1 MRQRVGLD
9 PVPQAAN
16 GPSDWTPIDPNQLPK
31 NLQQQLQSGAMSA
44 PAAAPSTNDGP
55 GDWTP
60 IAPNQLPKNLQQ
72 QLQSDTNTP
81 ATASLSNNDTAPAT
95 LADRFAAAP
104 TTGTVPV
111 KKSTLGDVGDQLVA
125 GTAEGIAGIPSAPAR
140 LTGTLQHL
148 ANAVA
153 NYFNPSASAARAKL
167 QAGNDAL
174 LSKLD
179 PNLGDAVSAA
189 LPQPQTT
196 RGQYARTVGEFVPAA
211 LTGEG
216 GIVRRAAQAVVPAVA
231 SQASGDA
238 AQAAGASPTTQD
250 AIKAAVAI
258 AAGVPLSTPGL
269 GPVNP
274 AVAAA
279 DRLNISVPKYIA
291 SDGYVAPALA
301 QGARAVPIVG
311 SPITK
316 SAQNLSQGL
325 EDAINMVARP
335 SSPDIA
341 GQAAKDAIA
350 QN

>member
-1 MRQRVGLD
+1 M
-9 PVPQAAN
+9 
-16 GPSDWTPIDPNQLPK
+16 
-31 NLQQQLQSGAMSA
+31 
-44 PAAAPSTNDGP
+44 
-55 GDWTP
+55 
-60 IAPNQLPKNLQQ
+60 
-72 QLQSDTNTP
+72 
-81 ATASLSNNDTAPAT
+81 
-95 LADRFAAAP
+95 
-104 TTGTVPV
+104 
-111 KKSTLGDVGDQLVA
+111 GDVGDQLVA

-350 QN
+350 QNIKVDAPADVSALYQQLEGGPNGGGSLANPAVRVPLTNTTQKIQQLQAARANANMPQFSPNMEKLA